1 MEFKEDLRIQKTRR
15 DLRKAIL
22 ELLKQNPLEKI
33 SVKEICDRAMV
44 NRITF
49 YKYYEDKYLLLD
61 DALNEIK
68 DTLLNSV
75 SRNTKFTSIDEA
87 STYFVHLLEAVVK
100 YIEDNLDFIYALE
113 QNSSMKLINIITF
126 VCESGI
132 NDLLT
137 EINKIKPLK
146 YSIPVTA
153 SFIYGG
159 FVSALT
165 YLIHHKNTN
174 YKAELNMLIDDL
186 KSNIFKIEFLYK

>member
-15 DLRKAIL
+15 DLRKSIL
-22 ELLKQNPLEKI
+22 ELLKNNPLEKI
-33 SVKEICDRAMV
+33 SVKEICDNAMV
-44 NRITF
+44 NRMTF

-68 DTLLNSV
+68 DNILNTIP
-75 SRNTKFTSIDEA
+75 NNKTITSIDEA
-87 STYFVHLLEAVVK
+87 SAYYVGILEIVIK
-100 YIEDNLDFIYALE
+100 YIEDNIDFIYALE
-113 QNSSMKLINIITF
+113 QNSSIKLINIISY

-132 NDLLT
+132 NDLLV

-146 YSIPVTA
+146 YSIPVTS

-165 YLIHHKNTN
+165 YIIHHKNTN
-174 YKAELNMLIDDL
+174 YKKELNLLIEDL

>member
-75 SRNTKFTSIDEA
+75 SRNAKFTSIDEA

>member
-15 DLRKAIL
+15 NLRKSIL
-22 ELLKQNPLEKI
+22 DLLKLNPLEKI
-33 SVKEICDRAMV
+33 SVKEICDNALV
-44 NRITF
+44 NRLTF

-61 DALNEIK
+61 DALNAIK
-68 DTLLNSV
+68 DDIVNSIPK
-75 SRNTKFTSIDEA
+75 NKNITSIEEA
-87 STYFVHLLEAVVK
+87 SNYYVNILETVIK
-100 YIEDNLDFIYALE
+100 YIEDNIDFIYALE
-113 QNSSMKLINIITF
+113 QNSSIKLINIISY

-137 EINKIKPLK
+137 EIDKIKPLK
-146 YSIPVTA
+146 YSIPVTS

-174 YKAELNMLIDDL
+174 YKKELNLLFEDL

>member
-1 MEFKEDLRIQKTRR
+1 
-15 DLRKAIL
+15 
-22 ELLKQNPLEKI
+22 
-33 SVKEICDRAMV
+33 MV

-75 SRNTKFTSIDEA
+75 SRNAKFTSIDEA
-87 STYFVHLLEAVVK
+87 STYLVNVLETVVK
-100 YIEDNLDFIYALE
+100 YIEDNIDFVYALE

-132 NDLLT
+132 TDLLT

>member
-15 DLRKAIL
+15 DLRKVIL

-75 SRNTKFTSIDEA
+75 SRNEKFTSIDEA
-87 STYFVHLLEAVVK
+87 STYLVNVLEMVVK
-100 YIEDNLDFIYALE
+100 YIEDNIDFVYALE

>member
-75 SRNTKFTSIDEA
+75 SRNEKFTSIDEA
-87 STYFVHLLEAVVK
+87 STYLVNVLEMVVK
-100 YIEDNLDFIYALE
+100 YIEDNIDFVYALE

-126 VCESGI
+126 FCESGI

-153 SFIYGG
+153 SFITVVL
-159 FVSALT
+159 FPHW
-165 YLIHHKNTN
+165 LI
-174 YKAELNMLIDDL
+174 
-186 KSNIFKIEFLYK
+186 

>member
-15 DLRKAIL
+15 DLRKVIL

-75 SRNTKFTSIDEA
+75 SRNEKFTSIDEA
-87 STYFVHLLEAVVK
+87 STYLVNVLEMVVK
-100 YIEDNLDFIYALE
+100 YIEDNIDFVYALE

-137 EINKIKPLK
+137 KINKIKPLK

>member
-15 DLRKAIL
+15 DLRKVIL

-75 SRNTKFTSIDEA
+75 SRNEKFTSIDEA
-87 STYFVHLLEAVVK
+87 STYLVNVLEMVVK
-100 YIEDNLDFIYALE
+100 YIEDNIDFVYALE

-137 EINKIKPLK
+137 KINKIKPLK

-174 YKAELNMLIDDL
+174 SKAELNMLIDDL

>member
-15 DLRKAIL
+15 DLRKSIL
-22 ELLKQNPLEKI
+22 ELLKNNPLEKI
-33 SVKEICDRAMV
+33 SVKEICDNAMV
-44 NRITF
+44 NRMTF

-68 DTLLNSV
+68 DNLINGIPK
-75 SRNTKFTSIDEA
+75 NKNFTSIDEA
-87 STYFVHLLEAVVK
+87 SSYYIGVLETVIK
-100 YIEDNLDFIYALE
+100 YIEDNIDFIYAIE
-113 QNSSMKLINIITF
+113 QNSSIKLISIISN

-132 NDLLT
+132 NDVLV

-165 YLIHHKNTN
+165 YLIHHKNAN
-174 YKAELNMLIDDL
+174 YKKELNLLIEDL
-186 KSNIFKIEFLYK
+186 KSNIFIIEFLYK

>member
-75 SRNTKFTSIDEA
+75 SRNAKFTSIDEA

-100 YIEDNLDFIYALE
+100 YIEDNLDFIHALE

-132 NDLLT
+132 NNLLT

>member
-75 SRNTKFTSIDEA
+75 SRNAKFTSIDEA

-174 YKAELNMLIDDL
+174 YKAELNMLINDL

>member
-33 SVKEICDRAMV
+33 SVKEICDRGMV

-75 SRNTKFTSIDEA
+75 SRNEKFTSIDEA
-87 STYFVHLLEAVVK
+87 STYLVNVLETVVK
-100 YIEDNLDFIYALE
+100 YIEDNIDFVYALE